1 MAKLNILE
9 FPDPRLRTVAKPI
22 EKVDSTIVKYAEDM
36 LETMYDAPGIGLA
49 ATQVNIHLR
58 LIVLDVSDQKNDP
71 IFLVN
76 PVITRAEGEIESSEG
91 CLSIPGYSEPISRYE
106 TIEYEAI
113 DLNGNQKKDVANGL
127 LAICIQHEMDHLQGK
142 LMVDRISSTKRQ
154 LIRKRLLKQQNQRA

>member
-106 TIEYEAI
+106 TIEYQAI
-113 DLNGNQKKDVANGL
+113 DLNGNEKKDVANGL

-154 LIRKRLLKQQNQRA
+154 LIRKRLLKKQNQRA

>member
-9 FPDPRLRTVAKPI
+9 FPDPRLRTVAKSI
-22 EKVDSTIVKYAEDM
+22 EKVDSTIVNYAEDM

-106 TIEYEAI
+106 TIEYQAI
-113 DLNGNQKKDVANGL
+113 DLNGNEKKDVANGL

-154 LIRKRLLKQQNQRA
+154 LIRKRLLKQQKQRA

>member
-71 IFLVN
+71 IFLIN

-106 TIEYEAI
+106 TIEYQAI
-113 DLNGNQKKDVANGL
+113 DLNGNEKKDVANGL

-154 LIRKRLLKQQNQRA
+154 LIRKRLLKQQKHRA

>member
-76 PVITRAEGEIESSEG
+76 PVISRAEGEIESSEG

-106 TIEYEAI
+106 TIEYQAK
-113 DLNGNQKKDVANGL
+113 DLNGNEKKDVANGL

>member
-76 PVITRAEGEIESSEG
+76 PFITRAEGEIESSEG

-113 DLNGNQKKDVANGL
+113 DLNGHEKKDVANGL

>member
-71 IFLVN
+71 IFLIN

-106 TIEYEAI
+106 TIEYQAI
-113 DLNGNQKKDVANGL
+113 DLNGNEKKDVANGL

>member
-76 PVITRAEGEIESSEG
+76 PVISRAEGEIESSEG

-106 TIEYEAI
+106 TIEYQAI
-113 DLNGNQKKDVANGL
+113 DLNGNEKKDVANGL

-154 LIRKRLLKQQNQRA
+154 LIRKRLLKQQNHRA

>member
-106 TIEYEAI
+106 AIEYQAI
-113 DLNGNQKKDVANGL
+113 DLNGNEKKDVANGL

>member
-22 EKVDSTIVKYAEDM
+22 EEVDSTIVKYAEDM

-91 CLSIPGYSEPISRYE
+91 CLSIPGYSEPISRYK

-154 LIRKRLLKQQNQRA
+154 LIRKRLLKKQNQRA

>member
-71 IFLVN
+71 IILVN
-76 PVITRAEGEIESSEG
+76 PVITRAEGEIETSEG

-113 DLNGNQKKDVANGL
+113 DLNGNEKKDFANGL

>member
-22 EKVDSTIVKYAEDM
+22 EKVDSTIVKFAEDM

-106 TIEYEAI
+106 TIEYQAI
-113 DLNGNQKKDVANGL
+113 DLNGNEKKDVANGL

>member
-154 LIRKRLLKQQNQRA
+154 LIRKRLLKKQNQRA

>member
-106 TIEYEAI
+106 TIEYQAI
-113 DLNGNQKKDVANGL
+113 DLNGNEKKDVANGL

>member
-71 IFLVN
+71 IFLIN
-76 PVITRAEGEIESSEG
+76 PVITRAEGEIETSEG

-113 DLNGNQKKDVANGL
+113 DLNGNEKKDVTNGL

>member
-76 PVITRAEGEIESSEG
+76 PVITRAEGEIETSEG

-113 DLNGNQKKDVANGL
+113 DLNGNEKKDVATGL

>member
-76 PVITRAEGEIESSEG
+76 PVITRSEGEIESLEG
-91 CLSIPGYSEPISRYE
+91 CISIPGYSEPISRYE

-113 DLNGNQKKDVANGL
+113 DLNGHEKKDVANGL

>member
-91 CLSIPGYSEPISRYE
+91 CLSIPGYSEPISRHE
-106 TIEYEAI
+106 TIEYQAT
-113 DLNGNQKKDVANGL
+113 DLNGNEKKDVANGL

>member
-76 PVITRAEGEIESSEG
+76 PVITRAEGEIETSEG

-113 DLNGNQKKDVANGL
+113 DLNGNEKKDVANGL

>member
-76 PVITRAEGEIESSEG
+76 PVITRAEGEIETSEG

-113 DLNGNQKKDVANGL
+113 DLNGNEKKDVTNGL

>member
-106 TIEYEAI
+106 TIEYQAI
-113 DLNGNQKKDVANGL
+113 DLNGNEKKDVVNGL

>member
-9 FPDPRLRTVAKPI
+9 VPDPRLRTVAKPI
-22 EKVDSTIVKYAEDM
+22 EKVDSTIVQYAEDM

-71 IFLVN
+71 IFLIN
-76 PVITRAEGEIESSEG
+76 PVITRAEGEIETSEG

-113 DLNGNQKKDVANGL
+113 DLNGNEKKDVANGL

>member
-71 IFLVN
+71 LFLVN
-76 PVITRAEGEIESSEG
+76 PVITRAEGSIETSEG
-91 CLSIPGYSEPISRYE
+91 CLSIPGYFEPISRYE

-113 DLNGNQKKDVANGL
+113 DLNGNERKDVADGL

-142 LMVDRISSTKRQ
+142 LMVDRISNTKRQ

>member
-71 IFLVN
+71 IFLIN
-76 PVITRAEGEIESSEG
+76 PVITRAEGEIETSEG

-113 DLNGNQKKDVANGL
+113 DLNGNEKKDVANGL

>member
-113 DLNGNQKKDVANGL
+113 DLNGHEKKDVANGL

>member
-22 EKVDSTIVKYAEDM
+22 EKVDSTIVRYAEDM

-76 PVITRAEGEIESSEG
+76 PVITRAEGEIETSEG

-113 DLNGNQKKDVANGL
+113 DLNGNEKKDVANGL

>member
-1 MAKLNILE
+1 M
-9 FPDPRLRTVAKPI
+9 
-22 EKVDSTIVKYAEDM
+22 KYAEDM

-76 PVITRAEGEIESSEG
+76 PVIIRAEGEIESSEG

-106 TIEYEAI
+106 TIEYQAI
-113 DLNGNQKKDVANGL
+113 DLNGNEKKDVANGL

>member
-76 PVITRAEGEIESSEG
+76 PVITRAEGEIETSEG

-113 DLNGNQKKDVANGL
+113 DLNGNEKKDVANGL

-142 LMVDRISSTKRQ
+142 LMVDHISSTKRQ

>member
-58 LIVLDVSDQKNDP
+58 LIVLDVSDQKNEP
-71 IFLVN
+71 IVLVN
-76 PVITRAEGEIESSEG
+76 PVITTAEGEIETSEG

-106 TIEYEAI
+106 TIEYEAL
-113 DLNGNQKKDVANGL
+113 DLNSNKKKDVANGL